1 MASAPT
7 KETKDD
13 DQPKREPD
21 PNPRFT
27 GRDEFLPPRPLDF
40 AWSFIRR
47 FHPAGVFWL
56 TFIVSL
62 GNVIESAQPYAFGAL
77 IDALNAAAGQDSDA
91 AGRAV
96 TWFVILAAI
105 WFAGPLLNRMYTVI
119 GAFVITGL
127 RARIQEYAFAYVIDH
142 APTYFLDTMP
152 GTVAQKIRQA
162 TNATIAIL
170 EVFILVVPRIVI
182 LLGIGAVLLWR
193 ASPDLVPV
201 FAVFAGVFGIVSFV
215 MARRCRSIAKAH
227 AKASAALGGRL
238 VDALGNWN
246 LVRIFAR
253 DVHER
258 WTLSGYI
265 SEEWRNS
272 RNIRLA
278 LALMRIVLHSV
289 ASVFLIVIIWLAVE
303 DCLAG
308 TLGVGDLAMVV
319 TLSLLIS
326 GSINYLGDNLLFF
339 FEHLGTLSDALDT
352 TTVPHA
358 IIDPPDAPPLQVT
371 DGRITID
378 RVTFT
383 FPDGKG
389 VFRELSLEIEPGE
402 RVALVGPSG
411 AGKSTL
417 TKLIRRHFLPESG
430 RILIDGQDIADVQW
444 RSIHEQ
450 IAEVPQEAGV
460 FHRSIGDN
468 IRYGRPDASD
478 EEVVAAAKAAYC
490 HDFIVGRKH
499 GYASVV
505 GERGMKLSG
514 GERQRVAIA
523 RAFLKDSPILILDEA
538 TSSLDSEIEHLIQD
552 ALTRLVKGRTVL
564 AIAHR
569 LSTIMHMDR
578 IVFLEDG
585 EIVEQGSHAELLAK
599 GGAYATHWQRQAGG
613 FV

>member
-1 MASAPT
+1 
-7 KETKDD
+7 
-13 DQPKREPD
+13 
-21 PNPRFT
+21 
-27 GRDEFLPPRPLDF
+27 
-40 AWSFIRR
+40 
-47 FHPAGVFWL
+47 
-56 TFIVSL
+56 
-62 GNVIESAQPYAFGAL
+62 
-77 IDALNAAAGQDSDA
+77 
-91 AGRAV
+91 
-96 TWFVILAAI
+96 
-105 WFAGPLLNRMYTVI
+105 
-119 GAFVITGL
+119 
-127 RARIQEYAFAYVIDH
+127 
-142 APTYFLDTMP
+142 
-152 GTVAQKIRQA
+152 
-162 TNATIAIL
+162 
-170 EVFILVVPRIVI
+170 
-182 LLGIGAVLLWR
+182 
-193 ASPDLVPV
+193 
-201 FAVFAGVFGIVSFV
+201 
-215 MARRCRSIAKAH
+215 
-227 AKASAALGGRL
+227 
-238 VDALGNWN
+238 
-246 LVRIFAR
+246 
-253 DVHER
+253 
-258 WTLSGYI
+258 
-265 SEEWRNS
+265 
-272 RNIRLA
+272 
-278 LALMRIVLHSV
+278 
-289 ASVFLIVIIWLAVE
+289 
-303 DCLAG
+303 
-308 TLGVGDLAMVV
+308 
-319 TLSLLIS
+319 LSLLIS

-430 RILIDGQDIADVQW
+430 RILIDGQD
-444 RSIHEQ
+444 